1 MKITPKIYSKPI
13 VNESELSERT
23 LAWFQTRGIKETT
36 LKSLKVT
43 QSVRKMPPEW
53 IEMETIHF
61 NYYQNEEL
69 INIKYRGKQK
79 RFALEKGA
87 KLIPYNMDVCR
98 LFDEVVIVEG
108 EMDVLSYVQ
117 CGILNTTSTPNG
129 STLKSVN
136 LEWLDNSI
144 DFFDGMTKIY
154 LALDADEAGQN
165 VTTELIRRLGAYR
178 CYIVDFKGCVD
189 ANEYMQKYGEEAL
202 KKTIA
207 DAREVPIANVSGVLD
222 WENEFDSYVVNGM
235 QKGYGIGCESFDKIF
250 TTYLGQYIVVTGKP
264 SCVLGDTK
272 VLMEDGSRKQIKDVK
287 RGDTVISVSEQY
299 KTESDI
305 VSEQWKSGV
314 KPIYEMELQSG
325 KILKATKE
333 HGVMTFDGW
342 KRLGD
347 LNVGDFVAVPNNV
360 SFNSKTISVDHLK
373 LMALWIAEGNTELL
387 NKTSNNVRWEQIT
400 DISYLGE
407 FETYDIEVAKNHN
420 FIANDIV
427 VHNSGKSDWVDQMTL
442 GYAMLHGWKT
452 AIASPENMPYTIHAG
467 KLMSKMSGMWVNKEE
482 YLSTGWYK
490 KGKEFVHNHYKYI
503 SLKRFGLEEV
513 LERTKELIKRYG
525 IKVLVIDPYNKVR
538 LHSSLHKGVN
548 DYTNDYL
555 NMIDEFAREHDILIF
570 LVAHPVK
577 PSGEER
583 ATYEPD
589 FYSIKGG
596 GEFYDMSP
604 HGLLVHRDYANEMVK
619 IKVLKVKFNHLGEN
633 QAHIWQSW
641 NKGNGRYMDWQYQ
654 SEHAET
660 TSGLIDDKRNWI
672 LDKFNDSKQ
681 ESFDFNLVCSHDDF
695 MMGRESDRAPF

>member
-1 MKITPKIYSKPI
+1 MKIAPKIYSKPK
-13 VNESELSERT
+13 VNESALSERT

-36 LKSLKVT
+36 LKSLRVT

-129 STLKSVN
+129 STLKNVN
-136 LEWLDNSI
+136 LEWLDDSI

-178 CYIVDFKGCVD
+178 CYLVDFKGCVD
-189 ANEYMQKYGEEAL
+189 ANEYMQEHGEEAL

-222 WENEFDSYVVNGM
+222 WEDEFDNYVVNGM
-235 QKGYGIGCESFDKIF
+235 QKGYGIGCKSFDKIF

-264 SCVLGDTK
+264 S
-272 VLMEDGSRKQIKDVK
+272 
-287 RGDTVISVSEQY
+287 
-299 KTESDI
+299 
-305 VSEQWKSGV
+305 
-314 KPIYEMELQSG
+314 
-325 KILKATKE
+325 
-333 HGVMTFDGW
+333 
-342 KRLGD
+342 
-347 LNVGDFVAVPNNV
+347 
-360 SFNSKTISVDHLK
+360 
-373 LMALWIAEGNTELL
+373 
-387 NKTSNNVRWEQIT
+387 
-400 DISYLGE
+400 
-407 FETYDIEVAKNHN
+407 
-420 FIANDIV
+420 
-427 VHNSGKSDWVDQMTL
+427 SGKSDWVDQMTL

-452 AIASPENMPYTIHAG
+452 AIASPENMPYTIHSG
-467 KLMSKMSGMWVNKEE
+467 KLMSKMSGVWVNKEE

-604 HGLLVHRDYANEMVK
+604 HGLLVHRDYENEMVK

-633 QAHIWQSW
+633 QAHVWQSW
-641 NKGNGRYMDWQYQ
+641 NKGNGRYMDWQHQ
-654 SEHAET
+654 SEDAET

-681 ESFDFNLVCSHDDF
+681 ENFDFNLVSSHDDF
-695 MMGRESDRAPF
+695 MMGRESDGAPF